1 MRVMPSSNSSSASGF
16 AQAQRPARAVFD
28 AVEQARRAPGCLD
41 FSITADLVDP
51 GRIDVFERWESQAA
65 VDAFRA
71 SGPSDE
77 QQDAIVSG
85 CVCEYDVTAQRRL
98 L

>member
-1 MRVMPSSNSSSASGF
+1 MVIVAGF
-16 AQAQRPARAVFD
+16 IVVDPLCRDNYLANCSEVIRLARHTA
-28 AVEQARRAPGCLD
+28 GCLD
-41 FSITADLVDP
+41 FAISADPVDA
-51 GRIDVFERWESQAA
+51 GRVNIVERWESQAA

-77 QQDAIVSG
+77 QQEAIVSG